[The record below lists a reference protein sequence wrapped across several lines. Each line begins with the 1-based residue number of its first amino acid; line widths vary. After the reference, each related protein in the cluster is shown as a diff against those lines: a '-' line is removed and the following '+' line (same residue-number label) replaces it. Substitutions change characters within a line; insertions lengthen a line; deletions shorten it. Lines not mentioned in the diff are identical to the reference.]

1 MTVIL
6 GCAAIGLEA
15 LIVTVF
21 VFAAREG
28 VGMHRRGVARLTE
41 HRARVDAKIPGHAE
55 AMAVG
60 AAAVRATSNGST

>member
-21 VFAAREG
+21 VFAAREAR
-28 VGMHRRGVARLTE
+28 GMQRRGVARLAE
-41 HRARVDAKIPGHAE
+41 HRARVDA
-55 AMAVG
+55 
-60 AAAVRATSNGST
+60 AVRRHPAGRAR